1 MKNSRKQKEKKGE
14 VKTEKKEK
22 MPKAYRYVDYIK
34 FNRVSFSLVGVF
46 ILFFYCYCICF
57 LFLLFKIL

>member
-22 MPKAYRYVDYIK
+22 VPKAYRYVVYIK
-34 FNRVSFSLVGVF
+34 FNNNLSIVF
-46 ILFFYCYCICF
+46 IGWCIYLFFLLLLY
-57 LFLLFKIL
+57 LFLISVI